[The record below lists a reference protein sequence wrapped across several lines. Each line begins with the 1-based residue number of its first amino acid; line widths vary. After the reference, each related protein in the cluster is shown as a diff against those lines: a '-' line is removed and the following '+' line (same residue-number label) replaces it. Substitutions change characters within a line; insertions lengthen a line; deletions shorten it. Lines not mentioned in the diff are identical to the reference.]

1 VVTFRNRQSSEAE
14 LVAEAPG
21 ADPACAQLG
30 PGLVA
35 WTVPDGLGGE
45 TGIVQRRSPVGGCA
59 YRTPRNSRA
68 VEVAVPCRR
77 PLVVSTVRDAGLLA
91 VAAGA
96 WLADPLLQ
104 AVSRPVAVAEAI
116 TSGQMTGRNIRMVCI
131 AAQVTGSPNQCSAQ
145 PEHHGTTSRGAYML
159 RVMLTKADLEHVRVT
174 SRPAPMLELR
184 TLLREPLMARP
195 LAPGRDQAKVDIVRL
210 LVAQPCAPAFALPAA
225 ADIEDAVETVA
236 GARRDAIRR
245 DLDDNAT
252 AGFPLP
258 GWTADLTLPGQAGTG
273 ARHRLHAALAHVASH
288 CVEPRAAAAGAG
300 IRVVPTLSEAP
311 GVTLSSD
318 GHAPIVLICP
328 VPLPGDQAPE
338 TGLLSDPALDELI
351 GPSRSMLLS
360 VIAADPGQGT
370 RELARRTGLAPASVS
385 EHARILRQAGLTGI
399 SPDGAR
405 KAHRLTPLGWSL
417 LLRSADPA

>member
-1 VVTFRNRQSSEAE
+1 
-14 LVAEAPG
+14 
-21 ADPACAQLG
+21 
-30 PGLVA
+30 
-35 WTVPDGLGGE
+35 
-45 TGIVQRRSPVGGCA
+45 
-59 YRTPRNSRA
+59 
-68 VEVAVPCRR
+68 
-77 PLVVSTVRDAGLLA
+77 
-91 VAAGA
+91 
-96 WLADPLLQ
+96 
-104 AVSRPVAVAEAI
+104 
-116 TSGQMTGRNIRMVCI
+116 
-131 AAQVTGSPNQCSAQ
+131 
-145 PEHHGTTSRGAYML
+145 ML

-195 LAPGRDQAKVDIVRL
+195 LAPGRDQARVDIVRL

-273 ARHRLHAALAHVASH
+273 ARHRLHAALAHVASDY
-288 CVEPRAAAAGAG
+288 VEPRTRWAAPAVRARTRTWRALAAARGPQAMLNALHPAIRCHGGIRAHGCVLEVDLVSGAQVEAAAAGAG